1 MHSNMTTI
9 DSFPNDNIERVVYL
23 YSCIKLNTSSESDNI
38 LVEILLIELDRLNPN
53 RLKVTKDSYDKYDV
67 TFRDLD
73 TVQIGSIW
81 KGQKLIEERKFTFN
95 ECLKTITFEFDFS
108 INKPKIIRFDEKIPN
123 SEEYYLFNEKIF
135 IPKNENKSSVPSKY
149 YPFLMSK
156 YCILKSNDNIEVL
169 TNCIH
174 ALHAFYL
181 PARKDIRGHL
191 INENYSLSHIVDL
204 FLSHYEIQ
212 DDENGEKLFVILKEN
227 AVKAIGKEA
236 ITLLANLAL
245 NKNTQERVLNI
256 RQSLNDIMLDK
267 NGRPYPTRFPNVM
280 PPHSTIMRISA
291 TGIWLDENRRFL
303 ITHTSNVT
311 PIADYPIKAI
321 APRSEIEEKE
331 ESVDDTKKSHRQGR
345 GKNNKN
351 NRINTKEN
359 PSHHKG
365 EIKKQTD
372 ITVDFSDFDIE
383 IIEELNEKES
393 KIQYIEKKDENRK
406 KDNNQSSGD
415 RHGNGKNKP
424 QKSENTEKKS
434 KKSEIDDLDLIFKTL
449 KKMKDQENCP
459 LKNIHCI
466 DKYGNLTE
474 GYSLLQIKPL
484 VKEPTF
490 PSWIH
495 HEIGRSLM
503 FLKLELIDFND
514 HIYLVDIEKNN
525 KNEAF
530 YAFLFTTKYE
540 LTYQSIK
547 KLCEAIEEKKGT
559 KKWFDSNT
567 LGLNQKKAIKHMYT
581 DQSNWT
587 KSFNSIFKNLLKKN
601 F

>member
-1 MHSNMTTI
+1 MTTI
-9 DSFPNDNIERVVYL
+9 DSFPNDNIDRVVYL

-38 LVEILLIELDRLNPN
+38 LVEILLVELDRLNPD
-53 RLKVTKDSYDKYDV
+53 RLKASKGSYDKYDV

-81 KGQKLIEERKFTFN
+81 KGQTLVEGRKFTFN
-95 ECLKTITFEFDFS
+95 NCLKTVKFEFDFS
-108 INKPKIIRFDEKIPN
+108 INKPKIIRFDDKIPD
-123 SEEYYLFNEKIF
+123 SENYYLFNEKIF
-135 IPKNENKSSVPSKY
+135 IPKNENNSSVPSKY

-174 ALHAFYL
+174 TLHAFYL

-204 FLSHYEIQ
+204 FLDHYEIQ
-212 DDENGEKLFVILKEN
+212 NDDNCEKLFIILKEN

-245 NKNTQERVLNI
+245 NKNTQERILNI
-256 RQSLNDIMLDK
+256 RQSLNDITLDK
-267 NGRPYPTRFPNVM
+267 NGRPYPTRFPSVM
-280 PPHSTIMRISA
+280 PPHSTIMRITA
-291 TGIWLDENRRFL
+291 TGIWLDEGKRFL

-311 PIADYPIKAI
+311 PIADYPIKVI
-321 APRSEIEEKE
+321 APRTETEEKE
-331 ESVDDTKKSHRQGR
+331 ERTDDTEKNHRHGRSKKDR
-345 GKNNKN
+345 N

-393 KIQYIEKKDENRK
+393 RVQYIEKKEENK
-406 KDNNQSSGD
+406 NKDNNKSSGD
-415 RHGNGKNKP
+415 RHGNKKNKP

-434 KKSEIDDLDLIFKTL
+434 KKTKIDDLDLIFNSL
-449 KKMKDQENCP
+449 KKMKDQESSP

-466 DKYGNLTE
+466 DKYGNLLE
-474 GYSLLQIKPL
+474 GYSLLQIKPI
-484 VKEPTF
+484 VKNPIY

-495 HEIGRSLM
+495 RKFGRSLM

-514 HIYLVDIEKNN
+514 HIYLIDIEKNN
-525 KNEAF
+525 KNEGF

-540 LTYQSIK
+540 LTYQNIK
-547 KLCEAIEEKKGT
+547 KLCDAIEEKKGT
-559 KKWFDSNT
+559 KKWFESNT

-581 DQSNWT
+581 DQSDWI
-587 KSFNSIFKNLLKKN
+587 KSFNLIFKTLLKKKK